1 MKLNRSSLESIL
13 VLAVS
18 FGMVWG
24 VRVLFVTYV
33 GNHWIGTLGITS
45 GMLGMMT
52 ILSWHGKL
60 GWYGRIY
67 KKTFTSKIMKK
78 LTRYRIILAGVSLYF
93 LGVMSLGAHIGIS
106 YDTQETAQVLS
117 EIKEQT
123 GGEITYD
130 TILQNTEQRVR
141 EDPLDYARGF
151 TMMAIYFVL
160 APFIDTHNYLVLFGM
175 AAQAFPLFFYYV
187 DILFIEEIE
196 VLGVMILWGRLQRRS
211 AVESNLT

>member
-18 FGMVWG
+18 FGLVWG
-24 VRVLFVTYV
+24 VRVLFVSVV

-52 ILSWHGKL
+52 LLSWHGKL

-93 LGVMSLGAHIGIS
+93 LGVMSLGAHIGVTH
-106 YDTQETAQVLS
+106 DTEQSAQLLEEVRVQS
-117 EIKEQT
+117 
-123 GGEITYD
+123 GGEISYATVI
-130 TILQNTEQRVR
+130 TNTEEKVR
-141 EDPLDYARGF
+141 EDPLDYVRGF